1 MEGRV
6 GGRKGGRKGRQ
17 GMEKGGR
24 RVGGRVE
31 RVMKKKRNKN
41 GDLVKGSSIY
51 TSKAVSK

>member
-6 GGRKGGRKGRQ
+6 GGRKGGRK